1 MRNESKLLIIFLLL
15 ISHVIWADDGVEITD
30 PDQVSALLEVQE
42 KIDSLSS
49 SVMNCMD
56 SGKVHKACMCDNEAL
71 INEFNTTANKLFEL
85 HPELEK
91 LDIVRLKT
99 KDGTSLAQSL
109 SGIKTQANTAPDC
122 P

>member
-1 MRNESKLLIIFLLL
+1 MQNKTKFLALCLLL
-15 ISHVIWADDGVEITD
+15 ISPVAWADDGIDITD
-30 PDQVSALLEVQE
+30 PDQVSALLAVQE

-49 SVMNCMD
+49 SVMKCMD
-56 SGKVHKACMCDNEAL
+56 SGKGHKVCMCDNEAL
-71 INEFNTTANKLFEL
+71 INDFNTTVNKLFEL
-85 HPELEK
+85 HPELGK

-99 KDGTSLAQSL
+99 SDGTSLAQSL